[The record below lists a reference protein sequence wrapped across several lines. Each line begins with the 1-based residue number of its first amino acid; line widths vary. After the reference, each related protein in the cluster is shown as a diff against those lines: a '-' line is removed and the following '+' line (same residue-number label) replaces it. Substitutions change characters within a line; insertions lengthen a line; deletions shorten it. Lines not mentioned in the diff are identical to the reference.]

1 MNFKI
6 LTFALLLFFNL
17 SCDVVL
23 NPFSEQK
30 FKGTYKIEIKE
41 LLASE
46 KDPEAGNAFFAA
58 LAKIAMSDMEMEI
71 TFGDNKKGSLKL
83 DGTAVAL
90 FELLSDEMTKPKDF
104 SYYVKSDSILMIDFG
119 IEGKTDYKKFGTV
132 RSYKHDYSKIVL
144 YVSDEKNSKM
154 GSLVT
159 MKRIQ

>member
-1 MNFKI
+1 MNIKI
-6 LTFALLLFFNL
+6 LSLALLLVFVF
-17 SCDVVL
+17 SCDVIF
-23 NPFSEQK
+23 NSFSEQK

-41 LLASE
+41 LLASA
-46 KDPEAGNAFFAA
+46 KDAEAGNEFFAA
-58 LAKIAMSDMEMEI
+58 LAKFAMSDMEMEL

-90 FELLSDEMTKPKDF
+90 FELLSDELTKPKDF

-119 IEGKTDYKKFGTV
+119 IEGKTGCKEFGTV
-132 RSYKHDYSKIVL
+132 RSYEKGYSKIIL

-159 MKRIQ
+159 MKRI